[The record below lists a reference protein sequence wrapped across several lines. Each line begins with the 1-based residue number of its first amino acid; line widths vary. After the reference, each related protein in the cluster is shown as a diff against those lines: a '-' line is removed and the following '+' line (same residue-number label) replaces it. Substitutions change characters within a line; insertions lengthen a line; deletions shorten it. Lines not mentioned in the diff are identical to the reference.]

1 MRSSRGKRKLVS
13 TLAKRRNAV
22 DCPHMKI
29 LLVEDNEKLARSTA
43 EGLMDAG
50 FVVSVAGDGLA
61 AEKKLLRDA
70 GEYDIVL
77 LDRMLPGKDGLSIAK
92 AWRQAGITVPIL
104 MLTALDTTADTVEGL
119 YAGADD
125 YLAKPFAFQEL
136 VARIHTLL
144 RRPRASLSPALEI
157 AGIRLDPRAQ
167 SVEKDGEKVAL
178 TLKEFML
185 LEYLMRNA
193 GSVVTRDTLYGHVW
207 DFADASFSNTVDVHI
222 KNLRRKL
229 HDEGTIIQT
238 IRGTGYKI

>member
-1 MRSSRGKRKLVS
+1 
-13 TLAKRRNAV
+13 
-22 DCPHMKI
+22 MKI

-43 EGLMDAG
+43 EGLVDAG
-50 FVVSVAGDGLA
+50 FVVSVVGDGLA
-61 AEKKLLRDA
+61 AEKKLLRDKA
-70 GEYDIVL
+70 EYDIVL

-92 AWRQAGITVPIL
+92 SWRNAGITTPVL
-104 MLTALDTTADTVEGL
+104 MLTALETTADTIEGL

-125 YLAKPFAFQEL
+125 YLPKPFAFQEL
-136 VARIHTLL
+136 LARIHALL
-144 RRPRASLSPALEI
+144 RRPRASLSAVLETG
-157 AGIRLDPRAQ
+157 GIRLDPRSQ
-167 SVEKDGEKVAL
+167 GVEKDGAIVQL

-185 LEYLMRNA
+185 LEYLMRNE
-193 GSVVTRDTLYGHVW
+193 GSVVTRDTLYSHVW